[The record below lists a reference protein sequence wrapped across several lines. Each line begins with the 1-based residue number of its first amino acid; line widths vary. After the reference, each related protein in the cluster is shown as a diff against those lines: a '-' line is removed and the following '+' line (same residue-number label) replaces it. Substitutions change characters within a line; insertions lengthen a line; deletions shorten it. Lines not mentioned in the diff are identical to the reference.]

1 MFQVFIWLIQEHAKI
16 FSLRKAKARAKS
28 QQLVIPTLHEEKKLN
43 NLQMLK
49 EALVP

>member
-1 MFQVFIWLIQEHAKI
+1 MFQVFKWLFQENAKF

-28 QQLVIPTLHEEKKLN
+28 QQLVLYTLHEEKKLN